1 MKKLFLTAVVAL
13 FTLASSAQFMIVTTY
28 DSDQEETM
36 DMLTQN
42 LGFGYAINDTWTLG
56 LMQNGE
62 DVDGETIYD
71 VWARYNMKNDL
82 YVSLQA
88 PQEEMMD
95 NLTLGL
101 GYSFNVWKG
110 LAVEPNYTMGLKED
124 LRDIKNNKEFV
135 SKREEILSMIW
146 DMEEEIMGK
155 EV

>member
-1 MKKLFLTAVVAL
+1 MVV
-13 FTLASSAQFMIVTTY
+13 STY
-28 DSDQEETM
+28 DGDQEETM

-71 VWARYNMKNDL
+71 LWARYNMKNDL

-95 NLTLGL
+95 NLTVGL

-110 LAVEPNYTMGLKED
+110 LNVEPNYSMGLKED
-124 LRDIKNNKEFV
+124 EAGD
-135 SKREEILSMIW
+135 REGTFNLGFSY
-146 DMEEEIMGK
+146 K
-155 EV
+155 F

>member
-1 MKKLFLTAVVAL
+1 MKKLILTSAIAFATL
-13 FTLASSAQFMIVTTY
+13 FASAQNFMVVSTY
-28 DSDQEETM
+28 DGDQEETM

-42 LGFGYAINDTWTLG
+42 MGFGYAINDTWTLG

-71 VWARYNMKNDL
+71 LWARYDLKNNA

-95 NLTLGL
+95 NLTVGL

-110 LAVEPNYTMGLKED
+110 LNVEPNYSMGLKED
-124 LRDIKNNKEFV
+124 EAGE
-135 SKREEILSMIW
+135 REGTFNLGLSY
-146 DMEEEIMGK
+146 K
-155 EV
+155 F

>member
-1 MKKLFLTAVVAL
+1 MKKLFLTSAIAL
-13 FTLASSAQFMIVTTY
+13 STLFASAQNFMVVSTY
-28 DSDQEETM
+28 DGDQEETM

-71 VWARYNMKNDL
+71 LWARYNMKNDL

-95 NLTLGL
+95 NLTVGL

-110 LAVEPNYTMGLKED
+110 LNVEPNYSMGLKED
-124 LRDIKNNKEFV
+124 EAGD
-135 SKREEILSMIW
+135 REGTFNLGLSY
-146 DMEEEIMGK
+146 K
-155 EV
+155 F

>member
-1 MKKLFLTAVVAL
+1 MKKLILTSAIAFATL
-13 FTLASSAQFMIVTTY
+13 FASAQNFMVVSTY
-28 DSDQEETM
+28 DGDQEETM

-71 VWARYNMKNDL
+71 LWARYNMKNDL

-95 NLTLGL
+95 NLTVGL

-110 LAVEPNYTMGLKED
+110 LNVEPNYSMGLKED
-124 LRDIKNNKEFV
+124 EAGD
-135 SKREEILSMIW
+135 REGTFNLGFSY
-146 DMEEEIMGK
+146 K
-155 EV
+155 F

>member
-1 MKKLFLTAVVAL
+1 
-13 FTLASSAQFMIVTTY
+13 
-28 DSDQEETM
+28 
-36 DMLTQN
+36 MLTQN

-71 VWARYNMKNDL
+71 LWARYNMKNDL

-95 NLTLGL
+95 NLTVGL

-110 LAVEPNYTMGLKED
+110 LNVEPNYSMGLKED
-124 LRDIKNNKEFV
+124 EAGD
-135 SKREEILSMIW
+135 REGTFNLGFSY
-146 DMEEEIMGK
+146 K
-155 EV
+155 F

>member
-1 MKKLFLTAVVAL
+1 MKKLILTSAIAFATL
-13 FTLASSAQFMIVTTY
+13 FASAQNFMVVSTY
-28 DSDQEETM
+28 DGDQEETM

-56 LMQNGE
+56 LIQNGE

-71 VWARYNMKNDL
+71 LWAIYNMKNDL

-95 NLTLGL
+95 NLTVGL

-110 LAVEPNYTMGLKED
+110 LNIEPRYSMGLKED
-124 LRDIKNNKEFV
+124 EAGD
-135 SKREEILSMIW
+135 REGTFNLGFSY
-146 DMEEEIMGK
+146 K
-155 EV
+155 F

>member
-1 MKKLFLTAVVAL
+1 MKKLILTSAIAFATL
-13 FTLASSAQFMIVTTY
+13 FASAQNFMVVTTY
-28 DSDQEETM
+28 DGDQEETM

-42 LGFGYAINDTWTLG
+42 MGFGYAINDTWTLG

-71 VWARYNMKNDL
+71 LWARYNMKNDL

-95 NLTLGL
+95 NLTVGL

-110 LAVEPNYTMGLKED
+110 LNVEPNYSMGLKED
-124 LRDIKNNKEFV
+124 EAGD
-135 SKREEILSMIW
+135 REGTFNLGFSY
-146 DMEEEIMGK
+146 K
-155 EV
+155 F